1 MTSEDG
7 RASLSHEYG
16 FYAASSTNLRIDP
29 DETDQYVE
37 LYLKRDIATFVE
49 GMTHVIEYDAY
60 LAVQYSS
67 RMINPQTI
75 EISISQPCIEKEADS
90 LTPEPLKLH
99 AKEVDE
105 VCLSDS
111 RKRVNLGALKTRN
124 RVGSQH
130 IMDSRWVIRSKRM
143 PDGSLIIQS

>member
-37 LYLKRDIATFVE
+37 LYLERDIATFVG
-49 GMTHVIEYDAY
+49 GMTHALEHDAY
-60 LAVQYSS
+60 LAVRYSS

-75 EISISQPCIEKEADS
+75 EVFISQPCIEKEADS
-90 LTPEPLKLH
+90 LAPE
-99 AKEVDE
+99 
-105 VCLSDS
+105 
-111 RKRVNLGALKTRN
+111 
-124 RVGSQH
+124 
-130 IMDSRWVIRSKRM
+130 
-143 PDGSLIIQS
+143 

>member
-16 FYAASSTNLRIDP
+16 FYAASSTNLMIDP

-37 LYLKRDIATFVE
+37 RYLKRDIATFVA

-67 RMINPQTI
+67 RMTNPQTI
-75 EISISQPCIEKEADS
+75 EISISQPCIEKEAYS
-90 LTPEPLKLH
+90 LTPEP
-99 AKEVDE
+99 
-105 VCLSDS
+105 
-111 RKRVNLGALKTRN
+111 
-124 RVGSQH
+124 
-130 IMDSRWVIRSKRM
+130 
-143 PDGSLIIQS
+143 